1 MPADQPAKVV
11 SFNYRVWNNR
21 VIAQIQVN
29 LSNGKSSPLFA
40 ASRTDKLS
48 ELKTLHIQDIAQVK
62 RVQGTNNSG
71 NYIRQLIFKTAG
83 GAEVGRTESGD
94 PCLGPEDAVLS
105 EGEEIIGVYG

>member
-11 SFNYRVWNNR
+11 SFNYRTYYDCF
-21 VIAQIQVN
+21 ITQIQVN

-40 ASRTDKLS
+40 ASKTDKLS

-62 RVQGTNNSG
+62 RVKGTNNG
-71 NYIRQLIFKTAG
+71 NYIHQLIFKTAG
-83 GAEVGRTESGD
+83 GAEVGRTASGE
-94 PCLGPEDAVLS
+94 PYLGEEDAVLS

>member
-1 MPADQPAKVV
+1 MPTDQPAKVV
-11 SFNYRVWNNR
+11 SFNYRLFDNR
-21 VIAQIQVN
+21 FITQIQVN

-62 RVQGTNNSG
+62 RVQGTNGDNL
-71 NYIRQLIFKTAG
+71 IRQLIFKTAG
-83 GAEVGRTESGD
+83 GAEVGRTESD
-94 PCLGPEDAVLS
+94 YPYLEPEDAVLS

>member
-11 SFNYRVWNNR
+11 SFNYRIWGNCC
-21 VIAQIQVN
+21 ITQIQVN

-40 ASRTDKLS
+40 ASKTDKLS

-62 RVQGTNNSG
+62 RVQGTNSVAC
-71 NYIRQLIFKTAG
+71 IRQLIFKTAG
-83 GAEVGRTESGD
+83 GAEVGKTESGE
-94 PCLGPEDAVLS
+94 PYLGPEDAVLS